1 MSVESQ
7 PQLDNGGR
15 SRLTSSFDSLAKWP
29 WWLIIAIG
37 VAMYIIYLIVSDQQM
52 QNTVWFISGQTPEGL
67 SGFRL
72 FFKGII
78 VTLTV
83 AITAYT
89 LAIVIGLVLG
99 IMRTSANPIAYNVAS
114 LYVEIVRGIPMLVLL
129 LYVAFALTPLFTDF
143 LNLLGI
149 PITPRDIPNELRAIA
164 ALGLGYGAFSA
175 EIFRAGIQS
184 IDRGQYEAS
193 RALGMS
199 YFQTL
204 RFIILPQ
211 AIRRILP
218 ALGNDF
224 ISMVKDSSLVAILG
238 IQDMTQLTR
247 LYYSG
252 NFLYMQSLTI
262 LAFMYLVL
270 VVLLTRLVRIME
282 IRLQRAYAR

>member
-1 MSVESQ
+1 MTIDSQ
-7 PQLDNGGR
+7 SQLDNGGR
-15 SRLTSSFDSLAKWP
+15 PRLTSSFDSLAKWP

-37 VAMYIIYLIVSDQQM
+37 AAMYIIYLIVSDQQM
-52 QNTVWFISGQTPEGL
+52 QNTAWFISGQTPENL
-67 SGFRL
+67 SGLRL
-72 FFKGII
+72 FFKGIA

-83 AITAYT
+83 AISAYA
-89 LAIVIGLVLG
+89 LALVIGLVLG
-99 IMRTSANPIAYNVAS
+99 IMRTSSNPLAYNVAS

-143 LNLLGI
+143 LNTIGI
-149 PITPRDIPNELRAIA
+149 PITPRDIPNELRAIV

-184 IDRGQYEAS
+184 IEHGQYEAA

-204 RFIILPQ
+204 RYIILPQ
-211 AIRRILP
+211 AIRRVLP

-224 ISMVKDSSLVAILG
+224 ISMVKDSSLVAVLG

-270 VVLLTRLVRIME
+270 VVLLTRLVRLME
-282 IRLQRAYAR
+282 SRLQRAYAR